1 MHMRWQAYI
10 LDSKQTIVVYFHTLQ
25 RVRPSNSCNTCSYW
39 NRESYRSRTGPSR
52 KWLGFTHKTQSNT
65 FQMAPS
71 RTLHHLAST
80 KNRAACLGTTGFKG
94 RLLATQVRYT
104 VTWPDDATA
113 QEDGWGWLTLTW
125 PIPPTTAH
133 RASEQSLHQ
142 RDCVEDKV
150 VLDVCQPPSQ
160 LMEYN
165 TKKYVEELLVTK
177 KMPQMLSILTTLIV
191 MSL

>member
-1 MHMRWQAYI
+1 M
-10 LDSKQTIVVYFHTLQ
+10 VYFHTLQ

-52 KWLGFTHKTQSNT
+52 KSRGFTHKTQSNT

-80 KNRAACLGTTGFKG
+80 KNRAARLGTTGFKG
-94 RLLATQVRYT
+94 PLLAMQVRYT
-104 VTWPDDATA
+104 ATWLDDAVAA
-113 QEDGWGWLTLTW
+113 QEDGWGLLTLTW
-125 PIPPTTAH
+125 PTPPTTAH

-160 LMEYN
+160 FMEYD
-165 TKKYVEELLVTK
+165 TKKYVEELLVTNY
-177 KMPQMLSILTTLIV
+177 MPQMLSILTTLIV